1 MNVPRP
7 EDICRPRGFSYARRA
22 ARLQTQL
29 TLLTE
34 QLEELHAA
42 VPEEIQDYTR
52 PILTGLHAAQH
63 RAAVIKLNV
72 AALLK
77 PEK

>member
-1 MNVPRP
+1 MTEEKDPLTVLLW
-7 EDICRPRGFSYARRA
+7 DA
-22 ARLQTQL
+22 LQLKAQL

-42 VPEEIQDYTR
+42 LPEEIQDCTR
-52 PILTGLHAAQH
+52 PILNGLHTAQH
-63 RAAVIKLNV
+63 RATVIKLNV

>member
-1 MNVPRP
+1 MTEEKDPLTVLLW
-7 EDICRPRGFSYARRA
+7 DA
-22 ARLQTQL
+22 AQLKAQL

-34 QLEELHAA
+34 QLAELHAV

-52 PILTGLHAAQH
+52 PILNGLHAAQH
-63 RAAVIKLNV
+63 RATVIKLNV
-72 AALLK
+72 AALLP

>member
-1 MNVPRP
+1 MTKEKDPLT
-7 EDICRPRGFSYARRA
+7 ELLWDA

-29 TLLTE
+29 TLLTD

-42 VPEEIQDYTR
+42 MPEEIQDYTR
-52 PILTGLHAAQH
+52 PILNGLRAAQH

-72 AALLK
+72 AALPK